1 MLITSGLSGYKSCVL
16 VEGVVTTL
24 GKMLRFR
31 WQRVQLGI
39 CFLKPR
45 ITISTRATE
54 LRIPRVFLG
63 YRSSR
68 CDVTSLMS
76 FDREGKES
84 KYVRRYE
91 WWSSMSAVWAPS
103 HTYASTFNWTYCE
116 TRSILSRRSRSLKK
130 YTAFLTYGA
139 VGTWVI
145 YKRRCQNA
153 AIYKQ
158 NLIEKVRNWTLHGY
172 SFVYIVILGLKSRQK
187 LCNAPSSFS
196 RIIIKPFSLLFRVGT
211 GCAWKRARSK
221 RSFNFTIFGKM
232 SDVSDVMQCF
242 FLFRFVLVWNP

>member
-16 VEGVVTTL
+16 VEGVATTL
-24 GKMLRFR
+24 GKMLWFR

-45 ITISTRATE
+45 ITISTRMQVRQNTASRLSMSWATE

-63 YRSSR
+63 HRSSR
-68 CDVTSLMS
+68 CDVTPLMS

-91 WWSSMSAVWAPS
+91 WWSSTSALAVWAPR

-158 NLIEKVRNWTLHGY
+158 NLIEKVRNCVSGQR
-172 SFVYIVILGLKSRQK
+172 SRAEPFRQK
-187 LCNAPSSFS
+187 A
-196 RIIIKPFSLLFRVGT
+196 
-211 GCAWKRARSK
+211 
-221 RSFNFTIFGKM
+221 M
-232 SDVSDVMQCF
+232 
-242 FLFRFVLVWNP
+242 